1 MNKLLCK
8 ILSVVLVVCLFVTNH
23 AFQPA
28 FAEIGQ
34 DMQFSKLYLRDI
46 KMFYGQ
52 TEDDARKACESEG
65 YIFCPTD
72 LNEGGPKT
80 LKSDLNSV
88 MPDTPMGMYMGYK
101 TTENP
106 KFAITDITLLDM
118 KYTHFEKMD
127 YQKFLDEHVEDFRN
141 EAGQMMTLVRE
152 LSMKV
157 EAGSPNALMAYD
169 LLNLFYV
176 DESKPHDQLENQ
188 LGYYLIHETDITFFE
203 KFIQRGNASVLNK
216 IIDLLCTAT
225 SDYNEDRSTWVD
237 RARASEVLSEYVNG
251 TSETKN
257 MYDANCEDPA
267 KDLVKDIQDF
277 RKTYLEAKQRLD
289 RFGETLGYPE
299 LEGMTAENADEK
311 LNAAGLDCRFPEFSD
326 ALSVYALLDNIDFQ
340 KQGDVV
346 VNNADLLY
354 DNAAEEYD
362 AEAAET
368 YDSDVTLAEY
378 IMELAADED
387 LQDHIYDVY
396 PIVYAL
402 SPAQRAALTLGGFSA
417 VVEGLFQSE
426 DYLSKRENALNE
438 AQQKLKNAGYQDGRL
453 YIWTGLD
460 TSLYDKKVVQTD
472 ATKEAAAAGLDLQA
486 SQDEAA
492 RKESSDLNQA
502 LMIIDIC
509 TLGIGGA
516 IMIISAIA
524 GSSLWTLGTT
534 MLSMVPMLMA
544 SQLVGMAAVQAV
556 FGVLFCALQI
566 LNIIALVVGVAM
578 LIYSI
583 LQWTGVLDQPDPIDY
598 ESIPDVVFDARLKS
612 TGAYQVRYDTV
623 TSNASEDS
631 FKTLNGKSN
640 IQVYLKKS
648 YISADHAEL
657 TAYQGIYDRWLAM
670 YYSKSPDAGDPIEIV
685 PGMEP
690 FVTSSTYQAP
700 EGYQPLKLI
709 TGSATVDVN
718 DIEVEKEKGTPLYV
732 FFPGKDISRR
742 SGNMVEDDGT
752 YITNVKLVHHDKQ
765 DDAINLL
772 KKANFEPI
780 NINLTPYK
788 GYTFVG
794 YQLGPEEAALTDIR
808 LANNGADTI
817 VFGDASYGKRG
828 GDGTEY
834 MPDGLALY
842 ATTAKSAGSP
852 IVNLSVQ
859 YKRQQPGSG
868 MEPVCL
874 FSGGDAVDVGNNWSD
889 NILSAG
895 DYDTYEFFL
904 DKGGWTSYKNSSKS
918 YAREFILQDDP
929 SSGVYLY
936 FQPKEQFL
944 AKDED
949 GNAAQRY
956 IAGFSYFLAG
966 NNETD
971 DSRFGS
977 NYEFMQRFARENG
990 FELLEENGTP
1000 IRVMS
1005 DQAGEMT
1012 MSEVWRDV
1020 GGYPADTYN
1029 FDQVH
1034 MIRSVSGNTDNGKK
1048 IYSAVTIAD
1057 TDGGLAHAVGFVK
1070 NVSSTAFNRLSRENE
1085 KMIYHTAMYFGVS
1098 YTYNPYR
1105 AITGVAGLI
1114 TPYTESM
1121 SQIKF
1126 TGMNTP
1132 AGSFQ
1137 ACNVSIQGNPMMSA
1151 GITAGYFNPQ
1161 SMVFPLYTN
1170 YEAKQKSDLEWLT
1183 DSETEIL
1190 SRYLMTSGPRQ
1201 GIPALKE
1208 GDIKFS
1214 TAQNPGQIDGYLPLT
1229 DLRTPGDY
1237 EHPMNLALDTTN
1249 KGSKYLYLY
1258 LRKNTGETKTDKE
1271 EVKNEKGK
1279 VTSAAVVKQID
1290 HEYTAKKYV
1299 VAVVCG
1305 VGRNPETAIK
1315 NLYENAARLW
1325 PNLAAQN
1332 KDIDNRPLFTQL
1344 DEIIPVDLSSEH
1356 PWYDLKVNDTNIKSL
1371 KNGVWVR
1378 GNEAA
1383 YYRWEGHDFIEDK
1396 SVDEYES
1403 DQKCA
1408 YLGVIRGA
1416 TKSNAA
1422 YGLLKYYTNNDVA
1435 PEELN
1440 TGSTKCIRAGGP
1452 VRSPEGKYFLY
1463 YSTNSGTAAY
1473 QAPITGLH
1481 VSKDIFING
1490 YNTSFTVSESD
1501 RKDNALPQF
1510 NQLRMRTDE
1519 YNYIHLGYDRST
1531 LPYYEQLYIGIGNT
1545 KEEAFA
1551 DMIGTTNAYAAIDVN
1566 CNYNSF
1572 SKQWIAIGYRRTSTK
1587 KNAIRD
1593 VFLYYGDDPQ
1603 DQIRIDGGYMSVQE
1617 KNAITKKK
1625 EWVYKDYSDSKGE
1638 GVPYNLVKHN
1648 LKTGSEVVSLNKGNG
1663 GKGLYLYYTTA
1674 DFYRD
1679 KSAES
1684 QVTPIT
1690 NIAFT
1695 YGDISPRYATNE
1707 DLAAVFERS
1716 YYAAKKFAASEY
1728 ESPVWECVL
1737 SVSSSPT
1744 NWKLTGEGAS
1754 RYSLN
1759 KGAVPGLNGNSW
1771 NGSDNRVYMYVDRAL
1786 KNTNY
1791 VVRESAKLPDYGY
1804 YSRESRFGIISQ
1816 AG

>member
-52 TEDDARKACESEG
+52 TEDEARKACESEG

-80 LKSDLNSV
+80 LKSDPNIFN
-88 MPDTPMGMYMGYK
+88 PDTPMGMYMGYK

-157 EAGSPNALMAYD
+157 EAGSSNALMAYD

-203 KFIQRGNASVLNK
+203 KFIQRGNASILNK

-225 SDYNEDRSTWVD
+225 SDYKEDGSTWVD
-237 RARASEVLSEYVNG
+237 RARTSEVLTEYLNG

-257 MYDANCEDPA
+257 MYDANCENTA
-267 KDLVKDIQDF
+267 YDLIDEIQEF
-277 RKTYLEAKQRLD
+277 RKTYLEAKLRLD
-289 RFGETLGYPE
+289 DYGETLGYPE
-299 LEGMTAENADEK
+299 LEGMTEENAQEK
-311 LNAAGLDCRFPEFSD
+311 LNAAGLDCRFPEFSE

-340 KQGDVV
+340 KRGNVI

-362 AEAAET
+362 TEAAET

-378 IMELAADED
+378 IMELAADEE
-387 LQDHIYDVY
+387 LEDHIYEVY

-402 SPAQRAALTLGGFSA
+402 SPAQRAALSLGGFSA

-472 ATKEAAAAGLDLQA
+472 ATKEAAAAGLDLQT
-486 SQDEAA
+486 SQNEAA
-492 RKESSDLNQA
+492 SKENSDLNQA

-509 TLGIGGA
+509 TLGIGGVV
-516 IMIISAIA
+516 MIIGAIVGSSMWWIGTSILSIVGELFAESVALGLGWAIA
-524 GSSLWTLGTT
+524 GTL
-534 MLSMVPMLMA
+534 L
-544 SQLVGMAAVQAV
+544 
-556 FGVLFCALQI
+556 CAMQI
-566 LNIIALVVGVAM
+566 LNVIAIVVGLAM

-583 LQWTGVLDQPDPIDY
+583 LQWTGAFDQPDPIDY
-598 ESIPDVVFDARLKS
+598 ETIPDVVFDARLKS
-612 TGAYQVRYDTV
+612 KGAYQVRYDTV
-623 TSNASEDS
+623 TSNADKETIKKMIEDDADS
-631 FKTLNGKSN
+631 IFFRTD
-640 IQVYLKKS
+640 YLT
-648 YISADHAEL
+648 AEHAEL
-657 TAYQGIYDRWLAM
+657 TCYQGVYDRWLAM
-670 YYSKSPDAGDPIEIV
+670 YYSKAPEAGKPIEII
-685 PGMEP
+685 PGKEP

-709 TGSATVDVN
+709 TGSAAVDVN
-718 DIEVEKEKGTPLYV
+718 DVNVNTDEPEPLYV
-732 FFPGKDISRR
+732 FFPGEDSART
-742 SGNMVEDDGT
+742 SGKMIEDDGT
-752 YITNVKLVHHDKQ
+752 YITNVKLVHHEKQ

-772 KKANFEPI
+772 KRANFEPI
-780 NINLTPYK
+780 NINLTPYE
-788 GYTFVG
+788 GYTFIG
-794 YQLGPEEAALTDIR
+794 YQLGSADYALTDIR
-808 LANNGADTI
+808 LANNGAETI
-817 VFGDASYGKRG
+817 MFGDASYGKRG

-834 MPDGLALY
+834 MPDGMALY
-842 ATTAKSAGSP
+842 ATKAKSAGSP
-852 IVNLSVQ
+852 IKTLSVQ
-859 YKRQQPGSG
+859 YKRLQPGSG

-874 FSGGDAVDVGNNWSD
+874 FSGGDAVDLGANWSD
-889 NILSAG
+889 NILAPD
-895 DYDTYEFFL
+895 DYDPIEYFL
-904 DKGGWTSYKNSSKS
+904 DKGGVVTYRISSKA
-918 YAREFILQDDP
+918 YAREFIHQDDP
-929 SSGVYLY
+929 SNGVYLY
-936 FQPKEQFL
+936 FEPKEQFL

-949 GNAAQRY
+949 GNDAQRY
-956 IAGFSYFLAG
+956 IGGFSYFLAG
-966 NNETD
+966 NNEVD
-971 DSRFGS
+971 DAPYGP
-977 NYEFMQRFARENG
+977 NYEHMQKFAAENG
-990 FELLEENGTP
+990 FELLEENGAP
-1000 IRVMS
+1000 FRVMS
-1005 DQAGEMT
+1005 DQAGEMN
-1012 MSEVWRDV
+1012 MAMMWRDV

-1029 FDQVH
+1029 FDQLH
-1034 MIRSVSGNTDNGKK
+1034 TLYGVSGNSDNGKK
-1048 IYSAVTIAD
+1048 VFGSMVIANS
-1057 TDGGLAHAVGFVK
+1057 DGGLSSSLGFAKKPSYYVYD
-1070 NVSSTAFNRLSRENE
+1070 RLTKSNPR
-1085 KMIYHTAMYFGVS
+1085 MTYHTAMYFGVS

-1114 TPYTESM
+1114 TPYTESQ
-1121 SQIKF
+1121 SQIKN
-1126 TGMNTP
+1126 TGMSTP

-1137 ACNVSIQGNPMMSA
+1137 ACNVSIQGSPIMSA
-1151 GITAGYFNPQ
+1151 GITAGYFNPS
-1161 SMVFPLYTN
+1161 SMAFPLYTN
-1170 YEAKQKSDLEWLT
+1170 YDAKQKSDLDWIT
-1183 DSETEIL
+1183 KSETEIL
-1190 SRYLMTSGPRQ
+1190 SRYLMTSGPRK

-1208 GDIKFS
+1208 GEIRFS
-1214 TAQNPGQIDGYLPLT
+1214 TSQTPGKIDGYLPIT

-1237 EHPMNLALDTTN
+1237 EHPMNFALDTTN
-1249 KGSKYLYLY
+1249 MGSKYLYLY
-1258 LRKNTGETKTDKE
+1258 LKKNTGETKTDQD
-1271 EVKNEKGK
+1271 EVKNANGQ
-1279 VTSAAVVKQID
+1279 VTTPAVVKQID
-1290 HEYTAKKYV
+1290 HEYTQKKYV
-1299 VAVVCG
+1299 LAVVCG
-1305 VGRNPETAIK
+1305 VGRNPETAIR
-1315 NLYENAARLW
+1315 NLYENAAKMW

-1332 KDIDNRPLFTQL
+1332 KDIDSRPLFTQL

-1356 PWYDLKVNDTNIKSL
+1356 PWYDLKINDTNIKSL

-1383 YYRWEGHDFIEDK
+1383 YYRWDGHPFVADK
-1396 SVDEYES
+1396 AIDEYEK

-1408 YLGVIRGA
+1408 YIGVIRGA
-1416 TKSNAA
+1416 TKSKAA
-1422 YGLLKYYTNNDVA
+1422 YGLLKYYTDKDAA
-1435 PEELN
+1435 PEEL
-1440 TGSTKCIRAGGP
+1440 TAGSTKCLRAGGP
-1452 VRSPEGKYFLY
+1452 VNSPEGKYFLY

-1473 QAPITGLH
+1473 QAPITSLH

-1501 RKDNALPQF
+1501 RKDSALPQYS
-1510 NQLRMRTDE
+1510 QLRMRTDE
-1519 YNYIHLGYDRST
+1519 YNYIHLGYDRSA
-1531 LPYYEQLYIGIGNT
+1531 LPYYEQLYIGIGDT

-1603 DQIRIDGGYMSVQE
+1603 DQIRIDGGYMYVQE
-1617 KNAITKKK
+1617 KNEETQKK
-1625 EWVYKDYSDSKGE
+1625 EWVYKDYSDTKGT
-1638 GVPYNLVKHN
+1638 GVPYKLVKHN
-1648 LKTGSEVVSLNKGNG
+1648 MKTGSEVLSLNEGNG
-1663 GKGLYLYYTTA
+1663 GQGLYLYYTTA
-1674 DFYRD
+1674 DFYRE
-1679 KSAES
+1679 KAVES

-1690 NIAFT
+1690 NIVFT
-1695 YGDISPRYATNE
+1695 YGDISPRHASNE

-1716 YYAAKKFAASEY
+1716 YYAAKSFAASDY
-1728 ESPVWECVL
+1728 QSPVWECVL
-1737 SVSSSPT
+1737 GVSDSPT

-1771 NGSDNRVYMYVDRAL
+1771 EGSDNRVYMYVDRAL

-1791 VVRESAKLPDYGY
+1791 IVRESAKLPANGY
-1804 YSRESRFGIISQ
+1804 YSRESKFGFIKQVS
-1816 AG
+1816 